1 MIDVN
6 LLHFRQISDLK
17 HWDEIIKKLPGAHL
31 LQTREW
37 YLIKAPIGWS
47 PLPYIWEDEN
57 GNCLAACLI
66 LKRQINILPPLIHAS
81 ILYAPKG
88 PLLDWIDPS
97 LVERILI
104 DLKGIA
110 RSEKS
115 LFIKID
121 PDVIYGTGVPGTIDE
136 STNDKGVDF
145 QNALKRS
152 GWHFSDSQIQFRNS
166 VIIDLKQ
173 TDDQVLGRMKQKTR
187 YNIRLAEKKG
197 VVIRRGDLNDSAMLY
212 KMYAETS
219 LRNGFTIRE
228 RQYYERVWKILFKAG
243 MLEFLVADYH
253 EKPIAALILFL
264 FSKRAYYFYGMSGNI
279 HRELMP
285 TYLLQWEAIKTAR
298 KLGCEIYDLWGA
310 PDVFN
315 DRDPMW
321 GVYRFKE
328 GLGGQVI
335 RTIGAWD
342 YPVKPF
348 AYNIYVKFMPRVLAI
363 MRSRGKSHTLQE
375 VG

>member
-1 MIDVN
+1 MIDDHS
-6 LLHFRQISDLK
+6 LHLQQVSDLN
-17 HWDEIIKKLPGAHL
+17 HWNEIIKILPGAHL

-57 GNCLAACLI
+57 GNCQAACLI
-66 LKRQINILPPLIHAS
+66 LKRQIIILPRIMHAS

-88 PLLDWIDPS
+88 PLLDWSDPS

-104 DLKGIA
+104 DLKKIA
-110 RSEKS
+110 RAEKS

-136 STNDKGVDF
+136 STNNQGIDF
-145 QNALKRS
+145 QNALIQS
-152 GWHFSDSQIQFRNS
+152 GWHFSENQIQFRNS
-166 VIIDLKQ
+166 VIIDLKK
-173 TDDQVLGRMKQKTR
+173 TDDQILGRMKQKTR

-197 VVIRRGDLNDSAMLY
+197 VVIRSGNLNDSAMLY

-228 RQYYERVWKILFKAG
+228 RQYYERVWEILFEAG
-243 MLEFLVADYH
+243 MLEFLVAYYN
-253 EKPIAALILFL
+253 EKPIAALILFH
-264 FSKRAYYFYGMSGNI
+264 FSKRAYYFYGMSSDI
-279 HRELMP
+279 HREIMP
-285 TYLLQWEAIKTAR
+285 TYLLQWEAIKTAQ

-328 GLGGQVI
+328 GLGGEVI

-348 AYNIYVKFMPRVLAI
+348 TYNLYIKFMPRVLAM
-363 MRSRGKSHTLQE
+363 MRSRGRARTLQE